1 MAAVSIRKYGFE
13 KAMEIAIQKKEEFE
27 SKLGIK

>member
-13 KAMEIAIQKKEEFE
+13 KAMEIAMRKKEEIE
-27 SKLGIK
+27 SKLGMK